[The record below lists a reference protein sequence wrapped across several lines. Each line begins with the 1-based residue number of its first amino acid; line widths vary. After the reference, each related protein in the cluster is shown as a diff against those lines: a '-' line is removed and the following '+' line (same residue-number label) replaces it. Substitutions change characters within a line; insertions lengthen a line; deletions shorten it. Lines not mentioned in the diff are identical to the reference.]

1 MKATR
6 TLALVFSVLAVLLA
20 AACGGSSGDVPEGS
34 VATVDGQDITKQQL
48 DDLTTRVKKTYQA
61 NQREFPKAGTPEYQ
75 ALQQQA
81 VAFLVQR
88 IEYQREADKL
98 GITVTS
104 KEIDE
109 RVAKVKKDVFKGK
122 EAAFRQQLTAQ
133 GYTLPAFK
141 EDVRAQILSE
151 KLFANVSKNVKV
163 TKSDV
168 EKYYAQN
175 KQQYTTP
182 ESREVRHILVKTK
195 AEATEIYNQLR
206 AGADF
211 AKLAKEK
218 SLDPGSKDKGG
229 VLTIARGQ
237 TVAPF
242 EATAFLLPLK
252 SISRPVKTQFGWHVI
267 QPIGEVKAAK
277 TTPLS
282 QVRSAIQTQ
291 LLEQRKQQAL
301 AKWADGVKKDY
312 SGKVDYASG
321 FEPPAAATQPSAT
334 TTG

>member
-1 MKATR
+1 MKAPR
-6 TLALVFSVLAVLLA
+6 TLALVFTVLAVLLA
-20 AACGGSSGDVPEGS
+20 AACGGSGGVSAGS
-34 VATVDGQDITKQQL
+34 VATVDSQDITKQDL
-48 DDLTTRVKKTYQA
+48 DELTARVKLTYQA
-61 NQREFPKAGTPEYQ
+61 NKRQFPKAGTPEYQ

-88 IEYQREADKL
+88 IEYENEADKL
-98 GITVTS
+98 GITVTP
-104 KEIDE
+104 KEIDD
-109 RVAKVKKDVFKGK
+109 RVAKVKTDVFKGK
-122 EAAFRQQLTAQ
+122 DAAFQKQLAAQ
-133 GYTLPAFK
+133 GYTMPAFK

-151 KLFANVSKNVKV
+151 KLFADVSKNVKV
-163 TKSDV
+163 TNADIV
-168 EKYYAQN
+168 KYYEQN

-195 AEATEIYNQLR
+195 AEATKIYDQLH

-211 AKLAKEK
+211 ATLAKEK

-242 EATAFLLPLK
+242 ESTAFLLPLK

-267 QPIGEVKAAK
+267 QPIGEVKPAK

-282 QVRSAIQTQ
+282 QVRSAIQSQ
-291 LLEQRKQQAL
+291 LLEQRKQEAL
-301 AKWADGVKKDY
+301 AKWADDVKKSY
-312 SGKVDYASG
+312 AKKVDYANG
-321 FEPPAAATQPSAT
+321 YEPPAVATQPSAT